1 MTALQQLQI
10 DIKGKDLLTLADLEP
25 KELLTLLDKAM
36 TLKEKTL
43 NKQFDQPLKGKILGM
58 IFDKSSTRTRVSFEV
73 GMIQLGGSALYLN
86 GSDLQLGRGETVSD
100 TAQVLSQYLDG
111 IMIRTFSHKS
121 VEELAANADIPVIN
135 GLTDLY
141 HPCQALA
148 DLLTVYEK
156 KGKLEGL
163 KLAYIGDGNNVAHS
177 LMIACT
183 KVGMDVSIASPKG
196 YFPNEEVTA
205 QCKEFARQSGANLVI
220 TDSPEEAVDAADI
233 IYTDVW
239 TSMGQENE
247 NEQRLKDFSQFQ
259 VNGKLLELANEDYLF
274 MHCLPAHR
282 GEEVT
287 AEVIDGAHSVV
298 FEQAG
303 NRLHAQ
309 KALLVEILKD

>member
-1 MTALQQLQI
+1 MTALQQLQM
-10 DIKGKDLLTLADLEP
+10 DLKGKDLLTLADLDPQEI
-25 KELLTLLDKAM
+25 LTLLDKAI

-121 VEELAANADIPVIN
+121 VEELAAYADIPVIN

-148 DLLTVYEK
+148 DLLTIHEK
-156 KGKLEGL
+156 KGKLKDL

-196 YFPNEEVTA
+196 YFPDETITS
-205 QCKEFARQSGANLVI
+205 QCKEFAKQSGANLVI
-220 TDSPEEAVDAADI
+220 TDSPKEAVDAADI

-247 NEQRLKDFSQFQ
+247 NEQRLKDFSGFQ
-259 VNGKLLELANEDYLF
+259 VNGELLKTANQDYLF

-287 AEVIDGAHSVV
+287 AEVIDGMHSVV

>member
-1 MTALQQLQI
+1 MNALHQL
-10 DIKGKDLLTLADLEP
+10 DINLKGKNLLTLADLEP
-25 KELLTLLDKAM
+25 QEITTILEKSIV
-36 TLKEKTL
+36 LKEKTL
-43 NKQFDQPLKGKILGM
+43 NKQFDHPLKGKILGM

-86 GSDLQLGRGETVSD
+86 GNDLQLGRGETVAD
-100 TAQVLSQYLDG
+100 TAQVLSQYVDA

-121 VEELAANADIPVIN
+121 VEELADHATVPVIN
-135 GLTDLY
+135 GLTDMY

-148 DLLTVYEK
+148 DLLTIHEK

-183 KVGMDVSIASPKG
+183 KVGMDVSIAAPKG
-196 YFPNEEVTA
+196 YFPDETITA
-205 QCKEFARQSGANLVI
+205 RCEGFAAQSGAKLVI
-220 TDSPEEAVDAADI
+220 NESPLEAVKDADI
-233 IYTDVW
+233 IYSDVW
-239 TSMGQENE
+239 TSMGQESE
-247 NEQRLKDFSQFQ
+247 NEQRLKDFDGYQ
-259 VNGKLLELANEDYLF
+259 VNAELLKHAKKDHIF

-287 AEVIDGAHSVV
+287 AEVIDGKHSVV